1 MNTIAELID
10 RAYVN
15 WNTADRLGVI
25 GSELESRSRLPMARK
40 VLARAVELD
49 ATGHPEWYGILAFAH
64 FRDTGNLAE
73 EGERIL
79 VDGIE
84 ATDSG
89 YLKAWHA
96 AFVEEDDIA
105 QQIIDHVRLDEEIS
119 AQFSLG
125 HALLWR
131 GRNDEAL
138 PILRKTVARLGSD
151 KTPLGLSEYCGA
163 MNWMYAQGMDILLDS
178 EVQPYLHR
186 LIAAFPDVYQY
197 HSLQIQRYQVEKDWE
212 KVQSAAREVL
222 LRFPDEETTMLA
234 LATACEKL
242 GNDQDAIVWYNR
254 AIGAKPSYVRARIQ
268 LGRLYER
275 LGLQTLAEE
284 QFRDIPTA
292 NPTYQIGKIAF
303 AAYLQ
308 RTGKEDEALTVFTA
322 AYERL
327 KPYEKGSVEHNP
339 DTAMLVERMK
349 SLSTAR

>member
-15 WNTADRLGVI
+15 WNTADRLGAI
-25 GSELESRSRLPMARK
+25 GIELESRSRLPMARK
-40 VLARAVELD
+40 ILARAVELD
-49 ATGHPEWYGILAFAH
+49 ATGHPEWYAVLAFAH

-73 EGERIL
+73 EGERAL

-84 ATDSG
+84 TTDSG

-138 PILRKTVARLGSD
+138 IVLRKTIARLGND
-151 KTPLGLSEYCGA
+151 KTPLGLGEYCGA
-163 MNWMYAQGMDILLDS
+163 MNWMYAQGMDILLDR
-178 EVQPYLHR
+178 EVQPHLDR

-197 HSLQIQRYQVEKDWE
+197 HALQMQRYQVEKNWE
-212 KVQSAAREVL
+212 MVCSTAREL
-222 LRFPDEETTMLA
+222 LRRFPDEETTMLA

-242 GNDQDAIVWYNR
+242 GKDQDATMWYNR

-275 LGLQTLAEE
+275 LGLQVLAEE
-284 QFRDIPTA
+284 QFRDILVA
-292 NPTYQIGKIAF
+292 NPSYHAGKIAL

-308 RTGKEDEALTVFTA
+308 RAGQEDEALVVFTA

-327 KPYEKGSVEHNP
+327 KPYEKGSLEQNP
-339 DTAMLVERMK
+339 DTKILVERMN
-349 SLSTAR
+349 SVSAG